1 MGVDNLNPL
10 CYTNNVRE
18 VKRMNSVYKVYRC
31 FYAGQGFR
39 MERTLVLKTSD
50 YSEAIAKAQE
60 IDNDGSLCYSEV
72 IEEYIGWT
80 TRKVY

>member
-1 MGVDNLNPL
+1 
-10 CYTNNVRE
+10 
-18 VKRMNSVYKVYRC
+18 MNSVYKVYSC

-50 YSEAIAKAQE
+50 YSEAITKAQE
-60 IDNDGSLCYSEV
+60 IDNDHNSLCYAEV
-72 IEEYIGWT
+72 VEEYIGWT